1 MNSPIL
7 FLIFNRPDTTERVFE
22 EIRKAQPPRLYI
34 AADGPRANRP
44 GEKEICE
51 KTRAIAQKVD
61 WDCEVK
67 TLFQDENFG
76 CGKAVSQAI
85 TWFFDNEP
93 EGIILEDDI
102 LPHPDFFPYCDE
114 LLDRYRDNKEIG
126 IIAGHNHIYTNL
138 NRDSSY
144 GFLVVP
150 HIWGWATW
158 RDRWALYDFNLKT
171 TSKQRLKDALKRH
184 GYNAS
189 QIRFWDNIY
198 EHMKRHEIDTWDYQW
213 SIALIENE
221 MLNVTPYKC
230 MTKNIGFSD
239 DATHTATGRP
249 EEVAMIPSPI
259 YPVYHPSNLSVDN
272 EAEQIEITNEN
283 RDLPISTYL
292 KIKIKSLI
300 KPVYLMIRNMPAHR

>member
-1 MNSPIL
+1 MRSPVL

-44 GEKEICE
+44 GEKALCK
-51 KTRAIAQKVD
+51 KTRAIARKVD

-67 TLFQDENFG
+67 TLFRDENLG
-76 CGKAVSQAI
+76 CGRAVSQAI

-126 IIAGHNHIYTNL
+126 IIAGHNHMYTNL
-138 NRDSSY
+138 NRESSY

-158 RDRWALYDFNLKT
+158 RDRWALYDFNLRKL
-171 TSKQRLKDALKRH
+171 SINQLIHSLKNY
-184 GYNAS
+184 GYNTS
-189 QIRFWDNIY
+189 QIRFWKEIY
-198 EHMKRHEIDTWDYQW
+198 NKMKNHAIDTWDYQW
-213 SIALIENE
+213 ALTLIGNNK
-221 MLNVTPYKC
+221 LNATPYHS
-230 MTKNIGFSD
+230 MTKNIGFSAN
-239 DATHTATGRP
+239 ATHTTDARP
-249 EEVAMIPSPI
+249 EELDLIPSAIFPISNPELIKLDKEAECLEISQEKRYLKLSPYLRQKIKNYLRPI
-259 YPVYHPSNLSVDN
+259 YI
-272 EAEQIEITNEN
+272 A
-283 RDLPISTYL
+283 
-292 KIKIKSLI
+292 IKG
-300 KPVYLMIRNMPAHR
+300 